1 MSIEFCKNIITPE
14 WNEYFKEFSKKD
26 DLADCLLQG
35 YSFYTMLIE
44 ENNKRIKKEIRQEL
58 AKVKKQKKNKKNI
71 IQ

>member
-1 MSIEFCKNIITPE
+1 MSIEFCKNIINPE

-44 ENNKRIKKEIRQEL
+44 DNNKRIKREIRQ
-58 AKVKKQKKNKKNI
+58 
-71 IQ
+71 